1 MQQNNVIEVKPDLTL
16 QQVSERLNVPVRTL
30 REWMKKDMKCYWQKG
45 HVIRFPVDWL
55 ENWVNNRSVKPQR
68 RA

>member
-1 MQQNNVIEVKPDLTL
+1 MNTETTIKQPDLTL
-16 QQVSERLNVPVRTL
+16 QQVSEKLNVPVRTL

-45 HVIRFPVDWL
+45 RIIRFPVEWL
-55 ENWVNNRSVKPQR
+55 ENWVTTRAVKPQK

>member
-1 MQQNNVIEVKPDLTL
+1 MQQEIAVKPDLTL

-30 REWMKKDMKCYWQKG
+30 RSWMKKDMKCYWQKG
-45 HVIRFPVDWL
+45 RVIRFPVDWL
-55 ENWVNNRSVKPQR
+55 ENWINNRAVKPLK